1 MYTVQ
6 KQDTPDRGTLFAVV
20 DGDDKDSTNVVSRFA
35 DEEEAKEFC
44 LDLNGGER
52 GEKRLKKLEEKAK
65 EAQEAA
71 AKADAAKSKTKP
83 EATAQGVK
91 PTAAAQGE
99 HKSPAQ
105 HK

>member
-20 DGDDKDSTNVVSRFA
+20 DGDDEDSTNIVSRFA
-35 DEEEAKEFC
+35 DEDEAKEFC

-65 EAQEAA
+65 EAKEAA
-71 AKADAAKSKTKP
+71 EKADAAKSKRPEAKP
-83 EATAQGVK
+83 EAGPMPNK
-91 PTAAAQGE
+91 PAAAAHPTQR
-99 HKSPAQ
+99 K
-105 HK
+105 